1 MIACA
6 ITLYFF
12 RQNLLG
18 IHESSGKALKIMIAT
33 TVMAVVML
41 AWCGVTLAV
50 RGPVNHVPLAPGP
63 APKVEYQVVTATDRV
78 TGEETADVEARSGD
92 RASSCRR

>member
-1 MIACA
+1 MRVLIASSV
-6 ITLYFF
+6 TLYFF

-41 AWCGVTLAV
+41 GWCVTTLAIE
-50 RGPVNHVPLAPGP
+50 GPRNAVPAHP
-63 APKVEYQVVTATDRV
+63 T
-78 TGEETADVEARSGD
+78 
-92 RASSCRR
+92 